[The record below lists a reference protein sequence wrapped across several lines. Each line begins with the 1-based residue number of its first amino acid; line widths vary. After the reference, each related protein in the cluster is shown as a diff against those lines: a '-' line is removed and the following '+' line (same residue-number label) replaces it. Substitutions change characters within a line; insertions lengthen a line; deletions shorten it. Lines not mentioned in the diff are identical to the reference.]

1 MTRTEPLHCYACG
14 HQYWYLGRDLHP
26 GQCPQ
31 CASHCVSP
39 AGEVTA
45 LVSVDVSAE
54 TVPREVTVL
63 AIDDR
68 CRHLRYRLRCAER
81 TIELMTVEADG
92 QIVRP
97 TADGTAPPI
106 PGPIRNHVTQQT
118 IPAQFRQ
125 RERGWSDESDSIG
138 RGCGQSRP

>member
-1 MTRTEPLHCYACG
+1 MTRTEPLRCYACG
-14 HQYWYLGRDLHP
+14 HQYRYLGRDLHP

-45 LVSVDVSAE
+45 LVSVDASTE

-68 CRHLRYRLRCAER
+68 CRHFRYLVRCTEQ
-81 TIELMTVEADG
+81 TVELMTMEVDG

-97 TADGTAPPI
+97 TVNGTASLI
-106 PGPIRNHVTQQT
+106 PRTIRNHVAQQMEPTQST
-118 IPAQFRQ
+118 Q
-125 RERGWSDESDSIG
+125 RERVSSD
-138 RGCGQSRP
+138 